1 MTNLAPS
8 HIQILLQIMRDL
20 QTKQSSLNSPVI
32 TIRDLFKWA
41 NRTHTTLEDLAV
53 HGYLLLGERMRSKS
67 ERDFVKQ
74 IIEHR
79 CRVKLDI
86 ENFLDTSANQHLS
99 NLFCLPTSLLQE
111 FGISSVGFTRTLQR
125 QASVIHICLSHKEA
139 VLLVGETGRAK
150 TTICKLLALAMH
162 VNLFQINVHESGSF

>member
-1 MTNLAPS
+1 M
-8 HIQILLQIMRDL
+8 
-20 QTKQSSLNSPVI
+20 
-32 TIRDLFKWA
+32 
-41 NRTHTTLEDLAV
+41 
-53 HGYLLLGERMRSKS
+53 
-67 ERDFVKQ
+67 KQ

-86 ENFLDTSANQHLS
+86 EKFLDNYANQHLS

-162 VNLFQINVHESGSF
+162 VNLFQINVHEETEASDFLGSMQTVKDHEVKRRDLVK